1 MKATLPLLFLG
12 FAMTACVYNEELT
25 DVTNLYTSKQETVL
39 SYSMPSLL
47 KGE

>member
-1 MKATLPLLFLG
+1 MKATLPFLSLG

-39 SYSMPSLL
+39 SYPSASQ
-47 KGE
+47 